1 MPSTRKQK
9 AREKRSRQSD
19 VMSDIENLDVML
31 GNYQEDDQVRGED
44 IGNTD
49 FDLESRR
56 PQRETNSISG
66 NFRSILNTNVSEN
79 SEITVETSRAI
90 NSEISSQ
97 MSRKLDEMRSDL
109 NSHILNAID
118 SAIGE
123 KVIPS
128 IRNALESQN
137 STENTNADLR
147 SDGPH
152 PSTFDQ
158 VRPQRDLRSVGPQQ
172 QVAGNASQDAKKD
185 FPGLVTMSSN
195 RMNHQRENSAD
206 SCGSDDELGY
216 DMVTGANLT
225 PQMVPEF
232 LTGRPMQSQNK
243 IPHQQCVHDDRLDTT
258 IPAQIP
264 PVPTNNRDVPF
275 EAPIDP
281 INRLADV
288 IMGMNNKPSA
298 QTLMVRPV
306 NTTTLTFDGK
316 SEKFELFEDLFHT
329 MIKMQPDMTET
340 MKINHFHS
348 LLRKN
353 ALQTFRNINSANRQ
367 TLEDILAVFWRKYVK
382 PESQATAKHKWY
394 KLVFDPNTMKLPD
407 FLEELNQGAEKAFGE
422 HAQAMIDSLL
432 YAKLPPKLKRSVNM
446 ARLENATYEE
456 IVTHLERELELNGLE
471 EGDDIHV
478 PTMSTAPTAT
488 RPGTG
493 LLSSGIDP
501 NVTCNYCKKP
511 GHVKYDCRKLKRKEE
526 QKRNGGQD
534 TKKEHP
540 KCPTCDK
547 TNHPAERCWKGAGAH
562 LKPKNL
568 KLDNSKTEETTIGQD
583 DSNNKPT
590 TSILKNPKN

>member
-31 GNYQEDDQVRGED
+31 GNYQKDDQVRDED

-109 NSHILNAID
+109 SSHILNAID
-118 SAIGE
+118 SAIEE

-137 STENTNADLR
+137 STKNTNADLR

-152 PSTFDQ
+152 PSTFGQ

-185 FPGLVTMSSN
+185 FPRLVTMSSN

-206 SCGSDDELGY
+206 SCESDDELGY

-232 LTGRPMQSQNK
+232 LTGRPMQAQNK
-243 IPHQQCVHDDRLDTT
+243 IPHQQCVHDDTLDTT

-329 MIKMQPDMTET
+329 MIKMQPHMTET

-367 TLEDILAVFWRKYVK
+367 TLEDILAVFRRKYVK
-382 PESQATAKHKWY
+382 PESQATAKHKWH

-432 YAKLPPKLKRSVNM
+432 YAKMPPKLKRSVNM
-446 ARLENATYEE
+446 A
-456 IVTHLERELELNGLE
+456 
-471 EGDDIHV
+471 
-478 PTMSTAPTAT
+478 
-488 RPGTG
+488 
-493 LLSSGIDP
+493 
-501 NVTCNYCKKP
+501 
-511 GHVKYDCRKLKRKEE
+511 
-526 QKRNGGQD
+526 
-534 TKKEHP
+534 
-540 KCPTCDK
+540 
-547 TNHPAERCWKGAGAH
+547 
-562 LKPKNL
+562 
-568 KLDNSKTEETTIGQD
+568 
-583 DSNNKPT
+583 
-590 TSILKNPKN
+590 

>member
-19 VMSDIENLDVML
+19 VMSDIENLDIML
-31 GNYQEDDQVRGED
+31 GNYQESDQVRDENLSDTGL
-44 IGNTD
+44 
-49 FDLESRR
+49 DLESRK
-56 PQRETNSISG
+56 PNKEINSISG
-66 NFRSILNTNVSEN
+66 NIRTLLNTNASEN
-79 SEITVETSRAI
+79 SEITFETSRAI

-97 MSRKLDEMRSDL
+97 MSRKLEEMRFDL
-109 NSHILNAID
+109 NSHFLSAMD
-118 SAIGE
+118 SAIEE

-128 IRNALESQN
+128 IRNVLESSQN
-137 STENTNADLR
+137 THLDLR

-152 PSTFDQ
+152 PSTFEQ
-158 VRPQRDLRSVGPQQ
+158 VRPHRNLRSDGPHQQ
-172 QVAGNASQDAKKD
+172 IAGKTSLDVRKD
-185 FPGLVTMSSN
+185 FPRSVETNSN
-195 RMNHQRENSAD
+195 HINRQRENSVD
-206 SCGSDDELGY
+206 SYQSDEDDGY

-232 LTGRPMQSQNK
+232 LTGRPMQSRNK
-243 IPHQQCVHDDRLDTT
+243 SSHQQCVNDDTLDTT
-258 IPAQIP
+258 LPAQIP
-264 PVPTNNRDVPF
+264 TVPTNNRDVPS
-275 EAPIDP
+275 EPSIDP

-340 MKINHFHS
+340 MKINHFLS

-367 TLEDILAVFWRKYVK
+367 TLEDILAVFRRKYVK
-382 PESQATAKHKWY
+382 PESQATAKHKWH
-394 KLVFDPNTMKLPD
+394 KLVFDTNTMKLPD
-407 FLEELNQGAEKAFGE
+407 FLEELNQKAFGE

-478 PTMSTAPTAT
+478 PTMSTAPTTT

-501 NVTCNYCKKP
+501 NITCNYCKKS
-511 GHVKYDCRKLKRKEE
+511 GHVNDDCRKLKRKEE
-526 QKRNGGQD
+526 QRRNEGQD
-534 TKKEHP
+534 TKKEYP

-547 TNHPAERCWKGAGAH
+547 TNHPAEQCWKGAGAH

-568 KLDNSKTEETTIGQD
+568 KLDNSKPGETTMSLD
-583 DSNNKPT
+583 DSNNNKPT

>member
-9 AREKRSRQSD
+9 AKEKRSRQSD
-19 VMSDIENLDVML
+19 VMSDIENLDIML
-31 GNYQEDDQVRGED
+31 GNYQESEQVRDED
-44 IGNTD
+44 LSDTELNVD
-49 FDLESRR
+49 SRN
-56 PQRETNSISG
+56 PNKEINSISW
-66 NFRSILNTNVSEN
+66 NFRTLLNTNASEN

-97 MSRKLDEMRSDL
+97 MSRKVEEMRSDL
-109 NSHILNAID
+109 NLHILSAID
-118 SAIGE
+118 SAIEE

-128 IRNALESQN
+128 IRNVLASQN
-137 STENTNADLR
+137 SHLDLR

-152 PSTFDQ
+152 PNTFEQ
-158 VRPQRDLRSVGPQQ
+158 VRPHKDLRSDGPHQQ
-172 QVAGNASQDAKKD
+172 IAGKAPLDVKSD
-185 FPGLVTMSSN
+185 FPRSLETNGN
-195 RMNHQRENSAD
+195 QINCQRENSVD
-206 SCGSDDELGY
+206 SYQSDEDDGY

-232 LTGRPMQSQNK
+232 LTGRPMQSRNK
-243 IPHQQCVHDDRLDTT
+243 SLHQQCVNNDTLDTT

-264 PVPTNNRDVPF
+264 TVPTNNRDVPSK
-275 EAPIDP
+275 PSIDP
-281 INRLADV
+281 FNRLADV

-306 NTTTLTFDGK
+306 STTTLTFDGK
-316 SEKFELFEDLFHT
+316 PEKFELFEDLFHT
-329 MIKMQPDMTET
+329 MIKMQPDLTET

-353 ALQTFRNINSANRQ
+353 ALQTVRNINSTNRQ
-367 TLEDILAVFWRKYVK
+367 TLEDILAVFRRKYVK
-382 PESQATAKHKWY
+382 PESQATAKHKWH
-394 KLVFDPNTMKLPD
+394 KLVFDPNTIKLPD

-456 IVTHLERELELNGLE
+456 IVTHLEREVELNGLE

-478 PTMSTAPTAT
+478 PTISTAPTAT

-493 LLSSGIDP
+493 LLSSGTDP
-501 NVTCNYCKKP
+501 NITCNYCKKL
-511 GHVKYDCRKLKRKEE
+511 GHVKDDCRKLKRKEE
-526 QKRNGGQD
+526 QRRNEGQD
-534 TKKEHP
+534 TKKEYP

-568 KLDNSKTEETTIGQD
+568 KLDN
-583 DSNNKPT
+583 
-590 TSILKNPKN
+590 